1 MNMQAMLTEVILK
14 SGILCD
20 DCGPYGGTYCAE
32 ALAAHLTDAGVILP
46 PCKIG
51 QIGYWVTTRGILP
64 VTFDRIYL
72 NAGNEW
78 RIRMRY
84 HCTEVQYLSIEA
96 IGSTVFLDLKEAEE
110 AQARRDR

>member
-1 MNMQAMLTEVILK
+1 MQATLTNLILK

-20 DCGPYGGTYCAE
+20 DCGHYGAAYCAE
-32 ALAAHLTDAGVILP
+32 ALASHLTDAGAILT

-51 QIGYWVTTRGILP
+51 QIGYWVTSYGIMP

-72 NAGNEW
+72 SAGNEW

-84 HCTEVQYLSIEA
+84 QCTETRYIPIDA

-110 AQARRDR
+110 AQARRNR